1 MKIAISKFLIGKMI
15 FETKK
20 SVKSKI
26 LRPKIQT
33 SPNELYVNVEGIEA
47 INRKIPMMTVIFARL
62 IFHFSMMA
70 ATIISY
76 ILNDEVNVANKNR
89 IKNSAKNSSPNGICE
104 NAAGNTMNN
113 NGGPLATSISK

>member
-1 MKIAISKFLIGKMI
+1 MMKIAISKLPTGKMI
-15 FETKK
+15 FDTTK

-26 LRPKIQT
+26 LRPKIET

-47 INRKIPMMTVIFARL
+47 INTKIPMMTVILARL
-62 IFHFSMMA
+62 ISHFSMIA

-76 ILNDEVNVANKNR
+76 ILNADVNVANKNR

-113 NGGPLATSISK
+113 NG